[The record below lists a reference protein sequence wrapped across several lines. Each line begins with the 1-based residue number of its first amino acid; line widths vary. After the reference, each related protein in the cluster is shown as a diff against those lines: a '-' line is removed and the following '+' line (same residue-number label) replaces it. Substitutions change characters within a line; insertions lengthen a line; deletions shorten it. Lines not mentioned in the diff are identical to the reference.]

1 MYLLDTN
8 VLSEIRKKK
17 NANKGVIAFF
27 KSVKEQKQSL
37 YISVITI
44 GELRRGVEVIRYR
57 KDTRQANQLEK
68 WLNLILSEYQDN
80 ILDIDAETAQL
91 WGKLRTPHPE
101 HALDKMIAAT
111 GIIHELVVVTR
122 NQKDFK
128 QTGVRVI
135 NPFE

>member
-27 KSVKEQKQSL
+27 KSVKEQKKSL

-44 GELRRGVEVIRYR
+44 GELRRGVEVIRHR

-68 WLNLILSEYQDN
+68 WLNLILSQYQDN